1 MARSTTLL
9 LRALAVALPTALG
22 ITSVLYSDTLRQ
34 APAAA
39 EVKRPPTA
47 VRVITV
53 QPIDMVPHVIG
64 YGSVAPVREWRA
76 VARVPGDIIETA
88 KGLAPGA
95 VMPKG
100 ALLFRIDDSDLRLDL
115 AQIDAQLASSRLQ
128 DDTISASLELA
139 QSDLSLM
146 QNELA
151 RQQTLAEQGVVTQ
164 AALDATRRQELTA
177 RTKHLELTHQRA
189 LNVAN
194 RDVLATQRASV
205 ERALGFTEIRAPY
218 ELRLTEVTADLGQFV
233 GAGQTLLSAEGTEA
247 VDIAAQFPIGR
258 IGPLLRLA
266 GEGTSALDLR
276 AQVRIPAPDHAV
288 IWPAT
293 VERVGEA
300 IDAQTQSAAIVV
312 RVTDP
317 LGQSV
322 AGERPPLRR
331 NMFVEVVLSAPKSAQ
346 IVVPSDAVRD
356 GTALVVSAEGTLEN
370 RKVVVGFTSDDIA
383 VVRQGLSA
391 GDVLVVTDPTI
402 AVPGMAVKPVEDT
415 ALIASLAAAALGTP
429 AGAPV
434 PGSGGGSGAGSGQGS
449 GMGKKSEPQ
458 E

>member
-22 ITSVLYSDTLRQ
+22 VTSVLYSDTLRQ

-53 QPIDMVPHVIG
+53 KPIDMVPHVIG

-88 KGLAPGA
+88 EGLAPGA
-95 VMPKG
+95 VMPEG

-115 AQIDAQLASSRLQ
+115 AQIDAQLTSSRLQ

-139 QSDLSLM
+139 QADLSLM

-151 RQQTLAEQGVVTQ
+151 RQQTLAKQGVVTQ
-164 AALDATRRQELTA
+164 ATLDSTRRQELTA
-177 RTKHLELTHQRA
+177 RTKHLELTNQRA

-266 GEGTSALDLR
+266 GEGTSVLDLS
-276 AQVRIPAPDHAV
+276 AQVRIPAPDHTV
-288 IWPAT
+288 IWPAKA
-293 VERVGEA
+293 ERVGEA

-331 NMFVEVVLSAPKSAQ
+331 NMFVEVVLSAPRSAQ

-383 VVRQGLSA
+383 VVTQGLSA

-415 ALIASLAAAALGTP
+415 ALIASLTAAALGQPVDTP
-429 AGAPV
+429 T
-434 PGSGGGSGAGSGQGS
+434 PGSGGGSGAGSGQGA
-449 GMGKKSEPQ
+449 GTGKKPEPQ

>member
-9 LRALAVALPTALG
+9 LRALAIALPTALG

-34 APAAA
+34 SPAAA

-47 VRVITV
+47 VRVMTV
-53 QPIDMVPHVIG
+53 TPIDMVPHVIG
-64 YGSVAPVREWRA
+64 YGLVAPVREWRA
-76 VARVPGDIIETA
+76 VARVPGEIIETA

-95 VMPKG
+95 VMPAG
-100 ALLFRIDDSDLRLDL
+100 TLLFRIDDSDLRLDL

-128 DDTISASLELA
+128 DDTISASLALA
-139 QSDLSLM
+139 QADLSLM
-146 QNELA
+146 QTELA

-164 AALDATRRQELTA
+164 ATLEATRRQELTA
-177 RTKHLELTHQRA
+177 RTKHLELTNQRA

-194 RDVLATQRASV
+194 RGVLATQRASV

-218 ELRLTEVTADLGQFV
+218 ELRLTEVTTDLGQFV
-233 GAGQTLLSAEGTEA
+233 GAGQTLLSAEGTAA

-258 IGPLLRLA
+258 MGPLLRLA
-266 GEGTSALDLR
+266 GEGTSALGLR
-276 AQVRIPAPDHAV
+276 AQVRIPTPDHTV
-288 IWPAT
+288 IWPAK

-331 NMFVEVVLSAPKSAQ
+331 NMFVEVMLFAPKSAQ

-356 GTALVVSAEGTLEN
+356 GTALVVAAEGTLEK

-383 VVRQGLSA
+383 VVTQGLSA

-402 AVPGMAVKPVEDT
+402 AVPGMAVKPIEDT

-429 AGAPV
+429 AGTPV
-434 PGSGGGSGAGSGQGS
+434 PGSGGGAGAGS

>member
-1 MARSTTLL
+1 MARSSTLL

-22 ITSVLYSDTLRQ
+22 VTSVLYSDTLRQ
-34 APAAA
+34 APATA

-53 QPIDMVPHVIG
+53 KPIDMVPHVIG

-76 VARVPGDIIETA
+76 VARVPGVIIETA
-88 KGLAPGA
+88 EGLAPGA
-95 VMPKG
+95 VMPEG

-115 AQIDAQLASSRLQ
+115 AQIDAQLTSSRLQ

-139 QSDLSLM
+139 QADLSLM

-164 AALDATRRQELTA
+164 ATLDSTRRQELTA
-177 RTKHLELTHQRA
+177 RTKHLELTNQRA

-266 GEGTSALDLR
+266 GEGTSVLDLR
-276 AQVRIPAPDHAV
+276 AQVRIPAPDHTV
-288 IWPAT
+288 IWPAK

-312 RVTDP
+312 RVADP

-331 NMFVEVVLSAPKSAQ
+331 NMFVEVVLSAPRSAQ

-356 GTALVVSAEGTLEN
+356 DTALVVSAEGTLEN

-383 VVRQGLSA
+383 VVTQGLSA

-415 ALIASLAAAALGTP
+415 ALIASLTAAALGQLVS
-429 AGAPV
+429 A
-434 PGSGGGSGAGSGQGS
+434 PGSGGGSGTGSGQGA
-449 GMGKKSEPQ
+449 GMGKKPEPQ